1 MAERTLALVHTLTG
15 VVSLFDGLAQ
25 ELLPGVR
32 RFHIVDEGM
41 LKVVLAE
48 GGPTPA
54 LNRRL
59 CEHAVWAESAGADV
73 ILVTCNSIS
82 PCVDVAQ
89 QVVRV
94 PVVKIDQAMADRALE
109 MGRRIGVVAT
119 APTALK
125 PVSDLVRGR
134 ARAKGVEGVEVE
146 AVLCEGAYAALFAGD
161 LATHDRL
168 VQECLEQ
175 LMARNEVVLLA
186 QASMARALEGMPA
199 ERRRAPV
206 LTSPRLGMEY
216 VRQVLESLG

>member
-1 MAERTLALVHTLTG
+1 MTERTLAMVHTVAG
-15 VVSLFDGLAQ
+15 VIPLFDGLAK
-25 ELLPGVR
+25 ELLPAVK
-32 RFHIVDEGM
+32 RFHILDEGL

-54 LNRRL
+54 INRRL
-59 CEHAVWAESAGADV
+59 CEHAAWAESAGADV

-94 PVVKIDQAMADRALE
+94 PVIKIDQAMVDHALTI
-109 MGRRIGVVAT
+109 GRRIGVVAT

-125 PVSDLVRGR
+125 PLGELIRRR
-134 ARAKGVEGVEVE
+134 AQELGAGEVQ
-146 AVLCEGAYAALFAGD
+146 VDSMLCEGAYSALFAGD
-161 LATHDRL
+161 LETHDRL
-168 VQECLEQ
+168 VQACLEQ
-175 LMARNEVVLLA
+175 MMARTDVVLLA

-199 ERRRAPV
+199 ESRRVPL

-216 VRQVLESLG
+216 VRSVFERLG

>member
-1 MAERTLALVHTLTG
+1 MKKRTLAMVHTVAG
-15 VVSLFDGLAQ
+15 VIPLFDGLAK
-25 ELLPGVR
+25 ELLPDVQ
-32 RFHIVDEGM
+32 RFHLLDEG
-41 LKVVLAE
+41 LLRVVLAE

-94 PVVKIDQAMADRALE
+94 PVIKIDQAMVDQALKI
-109 MGRRIGVVAT
+109 GRRIGIVAT

-125 PVSDLVRGR
+125 PLGDLVRRR
-134 ARAKGVEGVEVE
+134 AQELGAGEVT
-146 AVLCEGAYAALFAGD
+146 VNSMLCEGAYSALFAGD
-161 LATHDRL
+161 VETHDRL
-168 VQECLEQ
+168 VRSCLEQ
-175 LMARNEVVLLA
+175 MMGRSEVVLLA

-199 ERRRAPV
+199 ESRRVPL
-206 LTSPRLGMEY
+206 LTSPRLGMEF
-216 VRQVLESLG
+216 VRSVFEALG